1 MSALFCRPELTA
13 EDHRD
18 LGLVDLLGLAASI
31 GPSIVFLLSFVK
43 AGVGAN
49 PKPFS
54 LPFLSFK
61 KSEAWHL
68 PRCWSGVLSLNLFRL
83 SPQGLGPRAP

>member
-31 GPSIVFLLSFVK
+31 GPSIVFPSFFRQ
-43 AGVGAN
+43 G
-49 PKPFS
+49 
-54 LPFLSFK
+54 
-61 KSEAWHL
+61 
-68 PRCWSGVLSLNLFRL
+68 WSGSK
-83 SPQGLGPRAP
+83 P